1 MPTHIPLHLLLP
13 AIAGIYISQ
22 TLLTAMTTQAL
33 PALLR
38 EAGASLQAVGLA
50 ALWWLPWGLK
60 FVWAPWVERL
70 RLPPGRRERRSRP
83 LLLGTQW
90 ALALLLLAMGAAGLA
105 SEGRALTLAGGAWAL
120 ALLMLAALVSSAG
133 DVACD
138 GFAID
143 QLARRQR
150 GWGNVA
156 QVGGGYVGA
165 MLGGGGF
172 LLAAQAVGWPLALA
186 GTAGVMALLSL
197 PLLAVREPPRPEAEC
212 AANAA
217 NAAAG
222 PSTKRDEIGE
232 MGKTDG
238 GPAAHRPGLL
248 HALHRPAVRQGLWR
262 VALCMAGLRLAM
274 GLPGPLLLDA
284 GMKLERLG
292 WVLGAFSLLA
302 GLAGALAGGWLT
314 RLAPGWRAAQLALA
328 ALAAVLAGLTATA
341 VAAVPAALPAS
352 LAVTAL
358 TVFTG
363 LLFATAGCLWV
374 ALYSALMEAASPL
387 QPGVDFTLFQSA
399 DALIAAAGGL
409 AAGWLAQR
417 MGYGACLA
425 SAALLCAGGA
435 WALAGRESGASPP
448 RRPEGGRGRCA

>member
-1 MPTHIPLHLLLP
+1 M
-13 AIAGIYISQ
+13 
-22 TLLTAMTTQAL
+22 
-33 PALLR
+33 
-38 EAGASLQAVGLA
+38 
-50 ALWWLPWGLK
+50 
-60 FVWAPWVERL
+60 
-70 RLPPGRRERRSRP
+70 
-83 LLLGTQW
+83 
-90 ALALLLLAMGAAGLA
+90 
-105 SEGRALTLAGGAWAL
+105 
-120 ALLMLAALVSSAG
+120 AALVSSAG

-143 QLARRQR
+143 QLASRQR

-156 QVGGGYVGA
+156 QVGGGYLGA

-186 GTAGVMALLSL
+186 GAAGVMALLSL
-197 PLLAVREPPRPEAEC
+197 PLLAVREPPRPEAAC

-217 NAAAG
+217 DAAAG
-222 PSTKRDEIGE
+222 PSA
-232 MGKTDG
+232 KTDG

-248 HALHRPAVRQGLWR
+248 HALRRPAVQQGLWR

-341 VAAVPAALPAS
+341 VAAVPSAMPAAVPAALPAS

-435 WALAGRESGASPP
+435 WALAGRAPHQEKK
-448 RRPEGGRGRCA
+448 RIQETQERP

>member
-1 MPTHIPLHLLLP
+1 M
-13 AIAGIYISQ
+13 
-22 TLLTAMTTQAL
+22 
-33 PALLR
+33 
-38 EAGASLQAVGLA
+38 
-50 ALWWLPWGLK
+50 
-60 FVWAPWVERL
+60 
-70 RLPPGRRERRSRP
+70 
-83 LLLGTQW
+83 
-90 ALALLLLAMGAAGLA
+90 
-105 SEGRALTLAGGAWAL
+105 
-120 ALLMLAALVSSAG
+120 AALVSSAG

-186 GTAGVMALLSL
+186 GAAGVMALLSL

-212 AANAA
+212 AASAA

-222 PSTKRDEIGE
+222 PSTKRDEIDE

-238 GPAAHRPGLL
+238 GPAADRPGLL
-248 HALHRPAVRQGLWR
+248 HALRRPAVRQGLWR

-341 VAAVPAALPAS
+341 VAAVPSAMPAAFSAVLPAALPAS

>member
-1 MPTHIPLHLLLP
+1 
-13 AIAGIYISQ
+13 
-22 TLLTAMTTQAL
+22 
-33 PALLR
+33 
-38 EAGASLQAVGLA
+38 
-50 ALWWLPWGLK
+50 
-60 FVWAPWVERL
+60 
-70 RLPPGRRERRSRP
+70 
-83 LLLGTQW
+83 
-90 ALALLLLAMGAAGLA
+90 
-105 SEGRALTLAGGAWAL
+105 
-120 ALLMLAALVSSAG
+120 
-133 DVACD
+133 
-138 GFAID
+138 
-143 QLARRQR
+143 
-150 GWGNVA
+150 
-156 QVGGGYVGA
+156 
-165 MLGGGGF
+165 
-172 LLAAQAVGWPLALA
+172 
-186 GTAGVMALLSL
+186 
-197 PLLAVREPPRPEAEC
+197 
-212 AANAA
+212 
-217 NAAAG
+217 
-222 PSTKRDEIGE
+222 

-248 HALHRPAVRQGLWR
+248 HALRRPAVRQGLWR

-328 ALAAVLAGLTATA
+328 ALAAVLAAFSA
-341 VAAVPAALPAS
+341 VLPAALPAS

>member
-38 EAGASLQAVGLA
+38 EAGASLQAVGLT

-143 QLARRQR
+143 QLASRQR

-186 GTAGVMALLSL
+186 G
-197 PLLAVREPPRPEAEC
+197 
-212 AANAA
+212 
-217 NAAAG
+217 
-222 PSTKRDEIGE
+222 
-232 MGKTDG
+232 
-238 GPAAHRPGLL
+238 
-248 HALHRPAVRQGLWR
+248 
-262 VALCMAGLRLAM
+262 
-274 GLPGPLLLDA
+274 
-284 GMKLERLG
+284 
-292 WVLGAFSLLA
+292 
-302 GLAGALAGGWLT
+302 GWLT

-341 VAAVPAALPAS
+341 VAAVPSAMPAAVPAALPAS

-435 WALAGRESGASPP
+435 WALPGRESGASPP

>member
-1 MPTHIPLHLLLP
+1 
-13 AIAGIYISQ
+13 
-22 TLLTAMTTQAL
+22 
-33 PALLR
+33 
-38 EAGASLQAVGLA
+38 
-50 ALWWLPWGLK
+50 
-60 FVWAPWVERL
+60 
-70 RLPPGRRERRSRP
+70 
-83 LLLGTQW
+83 
-90 ALALLLLAMGAAGLA
+90 
-105 SEGRALTLAGGAWAL
+105 
-120 ALLMLAALVSSAG
+120 
-133 DVACD
+133 
-138 GFAID
+138 
-143 QLARRQR
+143 
-150 GWGNVA
+150 
-156 QVGGGYVGA
+156 
-165 MLGGGGF
+165 
-172 LLAAQAVGWPLALA
+172 
-186 GTAGVMALLSL
+186 
-197 PLLAVREPPRPEAEC
+197 
-212 AANAA
+212 
-217 NAAAG
+217 
-222 PSTKRDEIGE
+222 

-248 HALHRPAVRQGLWR
+248 HALRRPAVQQGLWR

-302 GLAGALAGGWLT
+302 GLAGALAGALAGGWLT

-341 VAAVPAALPAS
+341 VAAVPSAMPAAVPAAFSAVLPAALPAS

-435 WALAGRESGASPP
+435 WALAGRKSGASPP

>member
-1 MPTHIPLHLLLP
+1 M
-13 AIAGIYISQ
+13 Q
-22 TLLTAMTTQAL
+22 
-33 PALLR
+33 
-38 EAGASLQAVGLA
+38 
-50 ALWWLPWGLK
+50 
-60 FVWAPWVERL
+60 
-70 RLPPGRRERRSRP
+70 
-83 LLLGTQW
+83 
-90 ALALLLLAMGAAGLA
+90 
-105 SEGRALTLAGGAWAL
+105 
-120 ALLMLAALVSSAG
+120 
-133 DVACD
+133 
-138 GFAID
+138 
-143 QLARRQR
+143 
-150 GWGNVA
+150 
-156 QVGGGYVGA
+156 
-165 MLGGGGF
+165 
-172 LLAAQAVGWPLALA
+172 
-186 GTAGVMALLSL
+186 
-197 PLLAVREPPRPEAEC
+197 
-212 AANAA
+212 
-217 NAAAG
+217 
-222 PSTKRDEIGE
+222 
-232 MGKTDG
+232 
-238 GPAAHRPGLL
+238 
-248 HALHRPAVRQGLWR
+248 QGLWR

-284 GMKLERLG
+284 GMELERLG

-341 VAAVPAALPAS
+341 VAAVPSAMPAAFSAVLPAALPAS

-409 AAGWLAQR
+409 AAGWLAQH

-448 RRPEGGRGRCA
+448 RRPECGCA

>member
-1 MPTHIPLHLLLP
+1 MR
-13 AIAGIYISQ
+13 Q
-22 TLLTAMTTQAL
+22 MRQQAL
-33 PALLR
+33 
-38 EAGASLQAVGLA
+38 
-50 ALWWLPWGLK
+50 
-60 FVWAPWVERL
+60 
-70 RLPPGRRERRSRP
+70 
-83 LLLGTQW
+83 
-90 ALALLLLAMGAAGLA
+90 
-105 SEGRALTLAGGAWAL
+105 
-120 ALLMLAALVSSAG
+120 
-133 DVACD
+133 
-138 GFAID
+138 
-143 QLARRQR
+143 QR
-150 GWGNVA
+150 K
-156 QVGGGYVGA
+156 Q
-165 MLGGGGF
+165 
-172 LLAAQAVGWPLALA
+172 
-186 GTAGVMALLSL
+186 T
-197 PLLAVREPPRPEAEC
+197 
-212 AANAA
+212 
-217 NAAAG
+217 
-222 PSTKRDEIGE
+222 
-232 MGKTDG
+232 
-238 GPAAHRPGLL
+238 
-248 HALHRPAVRQGLWR
+248 
-262 VALCMAGLRLAM
+262 
-274 GLPGPLLLDA
+274 A

-341 VAAVPAALPAS
+341 VAAVPSAMPAAVPAALPAS

-417 MGYGACLA
+417 MGYGAFLA

>member
-90 ALALLLLAMGAAGLA
+90 ALVLLLLAMGAAG
-105 SEGRALTLAGGAWAL
+105 
-120 ALLMLAALVSSAG
+120 M
-133 DVACD
+133 
-138 GFAID
+138 
-143 QLARRQR
+143 
-150 GWGNVA
+150 
-156 QVGGGYVGA
+156 
-165 MLGGGGF
+165 
-172 LLAAQAVGWPLALA
+172 
-186 GTAGVMALLSL
+186 MALLSL

-212 AANAA
+212 AASAA

-248 HALHRPAVRQGLWR
+248 HALRRPAVQQGLWR

-341 VAAVPAALPAS
+341 VAAVPSAMPAAVPAAFSAVLPAALPAS

-435 WALAGRESGASPP
+435 WALAGRKSGASPP